1 MGYSALFP
9 IHQVVTRMSF
19 QQENGRWG
27 EDLAVD
33 YLVKLG
39 LEIIVRNWRYKRAEI
54 DIICR
59 EAGILVFVEVKTR
72 SGISFGRPE
81 EMVGHRKKRLLF
93 GAASAYMY
101 KTGYEGEIRFDI
113 ISIVGEPGKPPE
125 IQYFRDAYY
134 PGQSSIYL

>member
-1 MGYSALFP
+1 MDHCVCFRFISYF
-9 IHQVVTRMSF
+9 TRMSL

-33 YLVKLG
+33 YLAGLG

-59 EAGILVFVEVKTR
+59 EEGILVFVEVKTR
-72 SGISFGRPE
+72 SGLSFGRPE
-81 EMVGHRKKRLLF
+81 EMVGHRKKQMMIS
-93 GAASAYMY
+93 AASAYMY

-113 ISIVGEPGKPPE
+113 LSIVGRPGNRPE

-134 PGQSSIYL
+134 PGQ

>member
-1 MGYSALFP
+1 MIIEFVSTLTRL
-9 IHQVVTRMSF
+9 ITRMSL

-33 YLVKLG
+33 YLAGLG
-39 LEIIVRNWRYKRAEI
+39 LEIIARNWRYKRAEI

-72 SGISFGRPE
+72 SGLSFGRPE
-81 EMVGHRKKRLLF
+81 EMVGPRKKRLMF
-93 GAASAYMY
+93 SASSAYMY

-113 ISIVGEPGKPPE
+113 ISIVGAPGKAPE

-134 PGQSSIYL
+134 PGQ

>member
-1 MGYSALFP
+1 
-9 IHQVVTRMSF
+9 MSL

-27 EDLAVD
+27 EDLAVN
-33 YLVKLG
+33 YLAELG
-39 LEIIVRNWRYKRAEI
+39 LEILARNWRFKRAEI

-72 SGISFGRPE
+72 SGLSFGRPE
-81 EMVGHRKKRLLF
+81 EMVGHRKKKLVF
-93 GAASAYMY
+93 SAASAYMY

-113 ISIVGEPGKPPE
+113 LSIFGRPGKSPE

-134 PGQSSIYL
+134 PGQ